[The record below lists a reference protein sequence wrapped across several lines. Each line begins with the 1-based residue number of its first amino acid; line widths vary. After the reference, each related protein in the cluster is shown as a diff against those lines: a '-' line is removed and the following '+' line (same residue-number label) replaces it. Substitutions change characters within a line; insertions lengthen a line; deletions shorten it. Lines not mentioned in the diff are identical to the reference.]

1 MVPRTPAQTR
11 ELARTALGRRM
22 PAESVPGVVGRAA
35 LSWYRD
41 SRNAIRKLERQID
54 ELGAP
59 LDYEHWLRAH
69 QADLPREAVRAAVE
83 RSANRRGVDIVIV
96 GAPTDPGVVGTRE
109 SVAEQSWGLTVSSV
123 VEPAHLGQH
132 LATGDPDRLVM
143 LLAPGDTLEHDTAL
157 LLADKMWQKPQL
169 SLIAF
174 DRDHRV
180 GGEVEPRF
188 VPEWSPELLISANYL
203 GRGFAIRASVAA
215 AALAAGPIEGDLRW
229 GLLLRC
235 GIATDRTARLD
246 RVLLHEG
253 SNTTSVPPLAE
264 LQAVLDDRGLD
275 GTVEVDGSGD
285 VRVRWNRT
293 DPRPLT
299 VVVPSR
305 HNRPLLEVLLP
316 SLRTT
321 DHPDWELIIVDN
333 SGETPDKAA
342 WYDEHLA
349 GLDAQVLWWTGEPF
363 NYSAVNNAAVELSR
377 GEVLVFLNDDT
388 RIRSSE
394 WLWELSSWAGD
405 ETLGTV
411 GVRLI
416 GGDGNIQHGG
426 VVVGMSGFADHLFAG
441 LPPRADTYLGSS
453 TWYRNV
459 SANTAACVAIRRE
472 LFDEIGGFDERFVLL
487 GSDVVLG
494 LDCEL
499 RGYRNVVTAAIEVD
513 HLEATTRGGDVPVAD
528 MYTSYWR
535 YQRLLRTGD
544 PYYSKSLSLNSPRI
558 ELRRDT
564 DRTPI
569 ERVGEAI
576 GRHFVVFRQQ
586 ASEDE
591 ALMLASMCSVPDDVL
606 DGVRAAHEAVVGER
620 PVSTVN
626 WFIPDFDNPFYG
638 GVATILRI
646 ADHLKRFHGVENR
659 FICWAGP
666 NEAWVRSGLRAIFPA
681 LGDSEIFF
689 HNGSPTIGFDGIPD
703 CDAAIATQWPTAY
716 LLASYPGATRKFYLI
731 QDFEPMFHAAGT
743 MYALA
748 EETYKLGLYGL
759 CNTTSMERFYREDY
773 EGTGMAF
780 MPSVDTEVFHDR
792 GRVERDP
799 DDPIS
804 VFLYARPG
812 HWRNCWEMV
821 SLALDELKSTYGD
834 RLRIMTAGAWA
845 RPEDLGRG
853 IDHLGLLDYR
863 STGDLY
869 RRADIGIS
877 LTVSPHPSY
886 LPVELMACGAA
897 VVAFDLPP
905 GYWILRDGEDC
916 VLARRTVPSLVAAVS
931 KLIDDPARRR
941 RIQARGREIVRRN
954 HSDWDRSLARI
965 YHFLSDPERFAGRGR

>member
-1 MVPRTPAQTR
+1 
-11 ELARTALGRRM
+11 M
-22 PAESVPGVVGRAA
+22 PASSPQGVVGREV

-41 SRNAIRKLERQID
+41 SRNAIRRVEQRLAL
-54 ELGAP
+54 LGDAP
-59 LDYEHWLRAH
+59 TYAQWLRDH
-69 QADLPREAVRAAVE
+69 QALDPKLVEAAVR
-83 RSANRRGVDIVIV
+83 RSANRRNVEVIV
-96 GAPTDPGVVGTRE
+96 VMRAGASDRDLAATRA
-109 SVAEQSWGLTVSSV
+109 SIGAQRWGHLTTTAATRADLA
-123 VEPAHLGQH
+123 AHL
-132 LATGDPDRLVM
+132 AVGDPDRMVV
-143 LLAPGDTLEHDTAL
+143 LLEAGDTLEADAAL
-157 LLADKMWQKPQL
+157 LVADKMWQKPHL
-169 SLIAF
+169 HVVAF
-174 DRDHRV
+174 DRDV
-180 GGEVEPRF
+180 TTAEGVEPRF
-188 VPEWSPELLISANYL
+188 IPEWSPDLLLSANYV
-203 GRGFAIRASVAA
+203 GHGFAVRASIAA
-215 AALAAGPIEGDLRW
+215 AAMDAGPIVGDLSW

-235 GIATDRTARLD
+235 DVDAERAARID
-246 RVLLHEG
+246 RVLLHER
-253 SNTTSVPPLAE
+253 SHAASVAPLAE
-264 LQAVLDDRGLD
+264 LQAAVDRRGLD
-275 GTVEVDGSGD
+275 GEVALDASGD
-285 VRVRWNRT
+285 VRVRWRRT
-293 DPRPLT
+293 SPTSVT

-316 SLRTT
+316 SLRET
-321 DHPDWELIIVDN
+321 DHPDWELIVVDN
-333 SGETPDKAA
+333 SGETPDKVA
-342 WYDEHLA
+342 WYDEHLE
-349 GLDAQVLWWTGEPF
+349 GIDAQVLWWTEPF
-363 NYSAVNNAAVELSR
+363 NYSAVNNAAVRLGR
-377 GEVLVFLNDDT
+377 GDVVVFLNDDT
-388 RIRSSE
+388 RVRSPE
-394 WLWELSSWAGD
+394 WLWELSSWASD
-405 ETLGTV
+405 PAIGTV

-416 GGDGNIQHGG
+416 DGEGKIQHGG
-426 VVVGMSGFADHLFAG
+426 VVVGMSGFADHMFAG
-441 LPPRADTYLGSS
+441 LPPRSDTLMGST
-453 TWYRNV
+453 TWYRDV
-459 SANTAACVAIRRE
+459 SANTAACVAIRRS

-494 LDCEL
+494 LDCGL
-499 RGYRNVVTAAIEVD
+499 RGYRNLVTSAVDVD

-544 PYYSKSLSLNSPRI
+544 PYYSKALSLNSPKV
-558 ELRRDT
+558 ELRRANDP
-564 DRTPI
+564 TPI

-591 ALMLASMCSVPDDVL
+591 ALMLASMCSVPDEVL
-606 DGVRAAHEAVVGER
+606 DGVRAAHEAIVGER
-620 PVSTVN
+620 AVHTVN

-646 ADHLKRFHGVENR
+646 AAHLHRYHGVENR
-659 FICWAGP
+659 FVCWAGP
-666 NEAWVRSGLRAIFPA
+666 NEAWVRSGLRAIFPE

-689 HNGSPTIGFDGIPD
+689 HDGSPTAGFGGIPD

-716 LLASYPGATRKFYLI
+716 MLAAYEGAARKFYLI

-748 EETYKLGLYGL
+748 EETYKLGLYGI
-759 CNTTSMERFYREDY
+759 CNTTSMEKFYREDY
-773 EGTGMAF
+773 GGTGLAF
-780 MPSVDTEVFHDR
+780 MPSVDTEVFHSR

-799 DDPIS
+799 DDPTS

-845 RPEDLGRG
+845 KPDDLGKG

-916 VLARRTVPSLVAAVS
+916 VLARRTVPSLVSAVS
-931 KLIDDPARRR
+931 SLIDDPVLRHRV
-941 RIQARGREIVRRN
+941 QAGGRDIVARN
-954 HSDWDRSLARI
+954 HSDWDHSLARI
-965 YHFLSDPERFAGRGR
+965 YHFLSDPERFAGSGN